1 MRLPG
6 KTLAKSDFFAYTGV
20 FCSFRLKKAKYTS
33 PFLPVAIQE
42 RMPPETTFAAQMSNF
57 HYE

>member
-6 KTLAKSDFFAYTGV
+6 KILAKYDIFAYIGV
-20 FCSFRLKKAKYTS
+20 FCSFRLKKAMYTS
-33 PFLPVAIQE
+33 PFLPIAIQE
-42 RMPPETTFAAQMSNF
+42 RMPPDSTLAAWVSDL